1 MLAYYKTDIIKL
13 VMLAY
18 YKIDII
24 KLVMLAYYKI
34 DIIKLV
40 MLAYYKIDIINISLK
55 SNLLVLICS
64 SQIAHLASS
73 NNHSINSSELMK
85 FNNTSGAG
93 TVYPSGAPEITP
105 GF

>member
-1 MLAYYKTDIIKL
+1 MLVYYKT
-13 VMLAY
+13 
-18 YKIDII
+18 DII

-55 SNLLVLICS
+55 SNLLVPICS

-73 NNHSINSSELMK
+73 NSHSINSSELMK